1 MGHPRARLSWTLA
14 GALALALRLSAQPVI
29 PDSRTLEG
37 LRNLEEVNRSFRAD
51 VVTPA
56 PAPLSVNLTTRA
68 QARAF
73 FNAVYAASEN
83 IPSGWTG
90 SLSGTPGTGPVT
102 GTPGA
107 TSAAFQAAVQLRI
120 NWFRAMA
127 GIPAAIAFDSAEGA
141 MDQQAA
147 LIMSANN
154 YLSHTPP
161 ATWLLYT
168 SDGATAAG
176 QSNLSL
182 GEDGPDAIDGYI
194 LDYGGI
200 NDVGTSN
207 GAVGH
212 RRWLLYPQTQTMA
225 TGDVDATGS
234 FLAANATWI
243 LDGNYGGPRPST
255 RDGFVAWPPPGYVPY
270 QVVFPRWSLSYP
282 GADFSAATVTM
293 TSNGAP
299 VPVSLEALDNPA
311 YGENTIVWDYNG
323 LDGDTDFSAAPKPS
337 ADTAYTVAVDGVN
350 VGGKSMNFSYTVTV
364 FDPAVAGTGD
374 APPTLSGPSQPP
386 VGEGSTYTVAGLP
399 SFASGFEYRTVAV
412 GNAPGSFNASGGL
425 QGIVANVSTG
435 YNDVSSSSYYL
446 AMPAAVSQ
454 TLTLPGEYLASSSSS
469 LQFESELG
477 YATSDQVARV
487 QISLDDGNTWSDAYT
502 QPGTGTAGETS
513 YVSRTVS
520 LSAYA
525 GYPFEIR
532 FAYTYDA
539 VNGGSLYYETSPGV
553 GWSLNAISFTGVSTA
568 APGAPSAFEAGN
580 SFSYTPPAAGAVAL
594 EARPVLFGNYPL
606 PWGPLLSATAAAP
619 TAPTAH
625 LVNLS
630 VRSTAGSGSQT
641 LIGGFVVGGTGTEN
655 VLVRGDGP
663 ALTAFGVTGV
673 LPDPVLTLFNSASA
687 SIAANSGWGGGT
699 TLSNAFAQVGAFSL
713 SPASKDAALLSPL
726 AAGPYTAQ
734 ISSTSGDSGVV
745 LVEVYDADSGAPTAR
760 FINLSA
766 RSEAGAGSQTL
777 IAGFAVSGAGTETVL
792 IRADGPALT
801 PFGVAG
807 VLAAPQLTLFDSNGV
822 AIATNA
828 GWGNASTK
836 GASPVQATVSAATP
850 AVFTQVGA
858 FGLAAGSADSA
869 MVVALPQGSYTAQVT
884 GAGNTTGVALVE
896 VYEVP

>member
-14 GALALALRLSAQPVI
+14 WALALALRLSAQPVI

-37 LRNLEEVNRSFRAD
+37 LRTLEEVNRSFRAD

-56 PAPLSVNLTTRA
+56 PAPLSVTLTTRA

-161 ATWLLYT
+161 TTWLLYT

-282 GADFSAATVTM
+282 GADFSSATVTM

-323 LDGDTDFSAAPKPS
+323 LDGDTDFSAAPQPS

-350 VGGKSMNFSYTVTV
+350 VGGTLMNFSYTVTV

-399 SFASGFEYRTVAV
+399 SFANGFEYRTVAV
-412 GNAPGSFNASGGL
+412 GNAPGSFSASGGL
-425 QGIVANVSTG
+425 QGIVASVSAG
-435 YNDVSSSSYYL
+435 YNDVSSSGYYL

-487 QISLDDGNTWSDAYT
+487 QISLDDGNTWSDVYT

-513 YVSRTVS
+513 FVSRTVS

-525 GYPFEIR
+525 GYPLEIR

-606 PWGPLLSATAAAP
+606 PWGPLLGVTAAAP
-619 TAPTAH
+619 TGR
-625 LVNLS
+625 LVNI
-630 VRSTAGSGSQT
+630 STRAQVGTGGNI
-641 LIGGFVVGGTGTEN
+641 LIPGFVIGGTGME
-655 VLVRGDGP
+655 
-663 ALTAFGVTGV
+663 
-673 LPDPVLTLFNSASA
+673 TL
-687 SIAANSGWGGGT
+687 
-699 TLSNAFAQVGAFSL
+699 
-713 SPASKDAALLSPL
+713 
-726 AAGPYTAQ
+726 
-734 ISSTSGDSGVV
+734 
-745 LVEVYDADSGAPTAR
+745 
-760 FINLSA
+760 
-766 RSEAGAGSQTL
+766 
-777 IAGFAVSGAGTETVL
+777 L

-807 VLAAPQLTLFDSNGV
+807 ALAEPSLSVYSGSTLVASNTGWGTG
-822 AIATNA
+822 TNA
-828 GWGNASTK
+828 SQIAST
-836 GASPVQATVSAATP
+836 AA
-850 AVFTQVGA
+850 AVGA
-858 FGLAAGSADSA
+858 FALPSGSADCALIVSLPPGSYTVQVSGVGNTTGIALAEVYEVSSSGTRLVNLSTRAQVGTGANLLIPGFVISGAGTEQLLVRGDGPSLTAFGVAGALAQPSVSLLNNAGAVIASNTGWGTNTNASQIASTAVLVGAFALASGSADSA
-869 MVVALPQGSYTAQVT
+869 LIANLPAGAYTIQVS
-884 GAGNTTGVALVE
+884 GVDNTDGVALAE
-896 VYEVP
+896 IYEVP